1 MDCLLFKDYVK
12 GYKRNFNEKKYEQD
26 IHYRAV
32 LFQQYSRRYRAYV
45 DKYKLANDYDKITWE
60 VREYERRLP
69 NHIE

>member
-12 GYKRNFNEKKYEQD
+12 EYKRNFNDKKYEQD

-45 DKYKLANDYDKITWE
+45 DKYKLANDYIKIAWE
-60 VREYERRLP
+60 VKEYEKRIHSRT
-69 NHIE
+69 E